1 MLKITYSDSDI
12 RVEQLAIAI
21 ETVVAQRSVVALRS
35 GQSLLLQPGYGSLT
49 LPTHL
54 PGWDPLH
61 NQAQHEDHVAIAPC
75 DADWLEVTLRGIW
88 LSDSPTS
95 EEGIL
100 LADLGE
106 ALERQIIALWH
117 LSRHETEALSSS
129 PLPHPR

>member
-12 RVEQLAIAI
+12 RVEQLAITL

-54 PGWDPLH
+54 PGWGSLH
-61 NQAQHEDHVAIAPC
+61 NHAQQGDHVAIAPC
-75 DADWLEVTLRGIW
+75 DADWLEVTLSGIW
-88 LSDSPTS
+88 LADSPTS

-100 LADLGE
+100 LADLGDS
-106 ALERQIIALWH
+106 LERQIIALWH
-117 LSRHETEALSSS
+117 LSHHGAEAVSSS
-129 PLPHPR
+129 SLSHPC